1 MFVVFRM
8 ERFTQPIV
16 KFIMSPYGLLLAG
29 VLLITLW
36 FTTALKKQEGFAAGA
51 TASPGSYS
59 FVMYYAPWCPHCKT
73 AMPDWDALGTTQT
86 IGGSTVKI
94 SKVDCDANP
103 EEAKKNNVSGYP
115 TFQLQDSQGALVR
128 EMGGEFPRDQG
139 GYTSFLQS
147 ILS

>member
-1 MFVVFRM
+1 M
-8 ERFTQPIV
+8 EKILQSAIKFFTTPH
-16 KFIMSPYGLLLAG
+16 GLFLIGILL
-29 VLLITLW
+29 VTLW
-36 FTTALKKQEGFAAGA
+36 VTTAMKQEGFASGG

-103 EEAKKNNVSGYP
+103 DVAKAKNVAGYP
-115 TFQLQDSQGALVR
+115 SFHLEDAQGNLVE
-128 EMGGEFPRDQG
+128 EMGGAFPRDQG
-139 GYTSFLQS
+139 GYMNFLQS
-147 ILS
+147 KLA

>member
-1 MFVVFRM
+1 M
-8 ERFTQPIV
+8 EKIVQPIV
-16 KFIMSPYGLLLAG
+16 KFFTSPYGLFLVGILF
-29 VLLITLW
+29 VMLW
-36 FTTALKKQEGFAAGA
+36 LTMSMRQEGFASSG

-86 IGGSTVKI
+86 IGGSSVKI

-103 EEAKKNNVSGYP
+103 DVAKAKNVAGYP
-115 TFQLQDSQGALVR
+115 SFHLEDAQGNLVK

-139 GYTSFLQS
+139 GYLNFLQAT
-147 ILS
+147 LS

>member
-1 MFVVFRM
+1 M
-8 ERFTQPIV
+8 EKIVQSAIKFFTT
-16 KFIMSPYGLLLAG
+16 PYGLFLVGILM
-29 VLLITLW
+29 ITLW
-36 FTTALKKQEGFAAGA
+36 MTTTMKQEGFASAG

-103 EEAKKNNVSGYP
+103 DVAKTKNVSGYP
-115 TFQLQDSQGALVR
+115 SFHLEDAQGNLVA
-128 EMGGEFPRDQG
+128 ELGGEFPRDQG
-139 GYTSFLQS
+139 GYMNFLQS
-147 ILS
+147 KLS

>member
-1 MFVVFRM
+1 M
-8 ERFTQPIV
+8 EKIIKFFTT
-16 KFIMSPYGLLLAG
+16 PYGLFLIG
-29 VLLITLW
+29 ILLITLW
-36 FTTALKKQEGFAAGA
+36 VTTSVKHEGFASGG
-51 TASPGSYS
+51 TASPGAYS

-103 EEAKKNNVSGYP
+103 EIGKAKNVSGYP
-115 TFQLQDSQGALVR
+115 TFQLQDAQGNLVE

-139 GYTSFLQS
+139 GYMNFLQS
-147 ILS
+147 KLA

>member
-1 MFVVFRM
+1 M
-8 ERFTQPIV
+8 ERFTQPVV
-16 KFIMSPYGLLLAG
+16 KFLISPYGLLLAG

-36 FTTALKKQEGFAAGA
+36 FTTALKKQEGFASAA

-73 AMPDWDALGTTQT
+73 ALKDWESPSWDGTTQT
-86 IGGSTVKI
+86 IGGSKVKM